1 MVNIRSAV
9 ARVGDSR
16 RFMVD
21 EYVCA
26 RAAVCVTYEAIVSSG
41 LIQNLVFLFLGYSPV
56 GYIC

>member
-9 ARVGDSR
+9 ARVGDSM

-26 RAAVCVTYEAIVSSG
+26 CAAVCVTYEAIVSSG
-41 LIQNLVFLFLGYSPV
+41 LIHTSVFLFLGYSPV